1 MALVWVSIGFF
12 TGILLMHCLAA
23 TRIVADRVAGPALK
37 STGGPSVGCLIRPDP
52 REASVI
58 AARAVRSVLLRATT
72 TTDPTALTSRM
83 IGVQANALAKGEPLK
98 RKALPCSSPRRS
110 FGRPNT

>member
-23 TRIVADRVAGPALK
+23 ARIVADRAAGPAPK
-37 STGGPSVGCLIRPDP
+37 STGGPSVGCLIRPGP

-58 AARAVRSVLLRATT
+58 AARRSERFVASHCDYRSHSAYVANDRCSGQRA
-72 TTDPTALTSRM
+72 R
-83 IGVQANALAKGEPLK
+83 
-98 RKALPCSSPRRS
+98 
-110 FGRPNT
+110 

>member
-23 TRIVADRVAGPALK
+23 ARIVADRAAGPAPK
-37 STGGPSVGCLIRPDP
+37 STGGPSVGCLIRPGP

-58 AARAVRSVLLRATT
+58 AARRSECFVA
-72 TTDPTALTSRM
+72 
-83 IGVQANALAKGEPLK
+83 
-98 RKALPCSSPRRS
+98 RRS
-110 FGRPNT
+110 DCRSHGAFATNRSLGRRRQKPAG